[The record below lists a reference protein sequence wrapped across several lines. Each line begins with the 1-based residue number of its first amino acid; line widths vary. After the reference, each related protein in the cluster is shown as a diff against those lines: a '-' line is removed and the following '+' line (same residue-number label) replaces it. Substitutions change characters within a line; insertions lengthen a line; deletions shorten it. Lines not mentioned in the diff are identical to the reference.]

1 MIFISF
7 INHSIAQ
14 DYWMKVDKANS
25 SLKGINLQNNS
36 KLYLLNEEKFRFNFN
51 KNTLKSN
58 FKNEIYIPNEKG
70 EYEHFEIS
78 KTQLL
83 SNRLSIKY
91 KDIKTFVGV
100 SRKRKNVKARITIT
114 NKGLSYWL
122 RIPNKEDYFF
132 QPVRNRKGLHY
143 GYSDSNE
150 TNQNGLNCKTKI

>member
-1 MIFISF
+1 
-7 INHSIAQ
+7 
-14 DYWMKVDKANS
+14 MKVDKNNK

-70 EYEHFEIS
+70 EYEHFEIT

-91 KDIKTFVGV
+91 EDIKTFVGV

-114 NKGLSYWL
+114 NKGRLLAWNS
-122 RIPNKEDYFF
+122 
-132 QPVRNRKGLHY
+132 
-143 GYSDSNE
+143 
-150 TNQNGLNCKTKI
+150 